1 MNTRFK
7 RGLIFVAVML
17 VLCLM
22 SSVVS
27 AATIDQALPTP
38 GIAPEGPQTPIGI
51 ITKPVQGKPGM
62 QPDNIIFTDYF
73 DNVYNS
79 YDGYHDRGEVFRAGN
94 QTSVTDTA
102 TFTYAHACSNS
113 FNATFNISADVVS
126 GGVGY
131 NVAYSE
137 TMTWQYSF
145 PVPPGQTIGLH
156 YRDWYHV
163 KQFNCHRHY
172 WLDGSNVY
180 GNGSSENWFMY
191 EFYTVRVV

>member
-17 VLCLM
+17 VLCLI

-38 GIAPEGPQTPIGI
+38 GIAPEGPQTPIGM
-51 ITKPVQGKPGM
+51 ITKPVQGKPGV

-73 DNVYNS
+73 DSIYNS
-79 YDGYHDRGEVFRAGN
+79 YDGYHDRGEIYRAGPN
-94 QTSVTDTA
+94 GTSYPNEASFAFSQTVA
-102 TFTYAHACSNS
+102 NS
-113 FNATFNISADVVS
+113 FNASFNIGDDVVS
-126 GGVGY
+126 TGVGFDVTY
-131 NVAYSE
+131 TESR
-137 TMTWQYSF
+137 TWTYTF
-145 PVPPGQTIGLH
+145 TVGPGQTVALH

-172 WLDGSNVY
+172 WLDGSNAY
-180 GNGSSENWFMY
+180 GTGVAENWYMPQ
-191 EFYTVRVV
+191 FYTVVV